1 MMWYLSTVIG
11 SKTVTF
17 GSFPQSLRSPPCHGS
32 SIFPTRLQASRGQ
45 VSFAV
50 CVIHGSCWLWHLM
63 KRWFTNLWV
72 WMMPETRP
80 PYIDA
85 ELNLGD
91 RVWGE
96 IEKNRKKSCF
106 IALPGKGGH
115 SGLLPLK
122 TVCTY
127 PGGFFEEFYSNSSP
141 QWLSTKESACNAE
154 DTGDTGSIPESG
166 RSPGGGSG
174 NPLQDSCLKNP
185 KNSGLRSR
193 GSQGVR
199 HDWITE

>member
-80 PYIDA
+80 LYIDA

-96 IEKNRKKSCF
+96 GGKGSF
-106 IALPGKGGH
+106 IGLPGKGGH
-115 SGLLPLK
+115 SRLTSSKPYILTWIYETVKSFILIVLSRCGQLVDILLMHWCWGK
-122 TVCTY
+122 
-127 PGGFFEEFYSNSSP
+127 
-141 QWLSTKESACNAE
+141 
-154 DTGDTGSIPESG
+154 
-166 RSPGGGSG
+166 
-174 NPLQDSCLKNP
+174 
-185 KNSGLRSR
+185 
-193 GSQGVR
+193 
-199 HDWITE
+199 

>member
-72 WMMPETRP
+72 WMMPETWP
-80 PYIDA
+80 LYIDA

-127 PGGFFEEFYSNSSP
+127 PGGFFEEFYSNSSRVGLLIRLGCV
-141 QWLSTKESACNAE
+141 QGLHSFNLV
-154 DTGDTGSIPESG
+154 SG
-166 RSPGGGSG
+166 H
-174 NPLQDSCLKNP
+174 LLDEL
-185 KNSGLRSR
+185 L
-193 GSQGVR
+193 
-199 HDWITE
+199 WFL